1 MSAQPERRP
10 SSVPDTPVAFVGST
24 YEEAMALLEETR
36 NFLAEDRQ
44 RGETPSA
51 RLAISYEA
59 MRVTTRLVQI
69 VAWLLARKAVMAGQ
83 LSPAK
88 ANSKRHA
95 LSGGPLCR
103 DAQGEENLNL
113 PEELRSLLAAS
124 HLLYLRVLRLDEL
137 ARKTAA

>member
-1 MSAQPERRP
+1 MSAQPELRP
-10 SSVPDTPVAFVGST
+10 SPLPETPVAFVGST
-24 YEEAMALLEETR
+24 YEEAMALLEDTR

-69 VAWLLARKAVMAGQ
+69 VAWLLARKAVMAGE
-83 LSPAK
+83 LSVAQ
-88 ANSKRHA
+88 ANSDGHA

-103 DAQGEENLNL
+103 DSQGEENLNL
-113 PEELRSLLAAS
+113 PEELRALLTAS
-124 HLLYLRVLRLDEL
+124 HLLYRRVLRLDEL